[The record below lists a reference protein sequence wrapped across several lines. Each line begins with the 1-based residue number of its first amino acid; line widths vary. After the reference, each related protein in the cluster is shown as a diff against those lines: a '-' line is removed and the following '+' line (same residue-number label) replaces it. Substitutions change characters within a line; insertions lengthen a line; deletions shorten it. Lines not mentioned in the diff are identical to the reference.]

1 MEVIYTPQAVEDLN
15 YWKKTGNKVIQKK
28 IQQLILAIIEDPFE
42 GIGKPEPL
50 KYELTGSW
58 SRRINR
64 EHRLVYEVYNE
75 HTVVILEIQSLRG
88 HYQK

>member
-15 YWKKTGNKVIQKK
+15 YWKKSGNKAIQKK
-28 IQQLILAIIEDPFE
+28 IQQLIVAIIENPFE

-50 KYELTGSW
+50 KYELSGSW

-64 EHRLVYEVYNE
+64 EHRIVYEVYNE
-75 HTVVILEIQSLRG
+75 NTVVILEIQSLRG
-88 HYQK
+88 HYLK